1 MTTSLCHVSLS
12 YGDKKIINDLNIE
25 FQDASFNLLIGPS
38 GIGKSTFLRIL
49 AGFYPQIKGKVI
61 VADKAIDSLPANLRA
76 RYVGFL
82 FQDPNTQFA
91 MTTAFEELVFTLE
104 NLQIPRNEIRER
116 VQKAID
122 FVGINQF
129 SNSKINSLSGGE
141 KQKVALSV
149 IVAMESKLLLLDEP
163 FANIDQPSREY
174 LLKKLKQLQA
184 RGITII
190 VVDHDLSAYE
200 KPADQVWLMEDR
212 KINPISE
219 KEFKKRLPIRQSF
232 DFAIPKKGRLV
243 CNDLTVKV
251 GDRKLFFV
259 NHLPLAES
267 GITLLTGDNGTGK
280 STFFSALTRLKD
292 YEGKIAY
299 LGKDISKLKIPRY
312 MKEVA
317 LVFQNSEKQYL
328 RMTVSEELA
337 LSLEQ
342 TRHPVDWPAEVVD
355 EYLQRLNLFGLGD
368 QIIYQLSGG
377 QKKKL
382 QLIVMLIMETPI
394 LLLDEP
400 LAGLDFQSVE
410 QVSKILRE
418 IADRK
423 RQRFVIISH
432 QLDRLLPKVDF
443 YLRLENQTLKY
454 QEHLL

>member
-61 VADKAIDSLPANLRA
+61 VADNTIDSLPANLRA

-82 FQDPNTQFA
+82 FQDPNTQFV

-104 NLQIPRNEIRER
+104 NLQTPRNEIRER

-141 KQKVALSV
+141 KQKVALAV

-212 KINPISE
+212 KIKPISE

-232 DFAIPKKGRLV
+232 DFAVPKKGRLV

-267 GITLLTGDNGTGK
+267 
-280 STFFSALTRLKD
+280 
-292 YEGKIAY
+292 
-299 LGKDISKLKIPRY
+299 
-312 MKEVA
+312 
-317 LVFQNSEKQYL
+317 
-328 RMTVSEELA
+328 
-337 LSLEQ
+337 
-342 TRHPVDWPAEVVD
+342 
-355 EYLQRLNLFGLGD
+355 
-368 QIIYQLSGG
+368 
-377 QKKKL
+377 
-382 QLIVMLIMETPI
+382 
-394 LLLDEP
+394 
-400 LAGLDFQSVE
+400 
-410 QVSKILRE
+410 
-418 IADRK
+418 
-423 RQRFVIISH
+423 
-432 QLDRLLPKVDF
+432 
-443 YLRLENQTLKY
+443 
-454 QEHLL
+454 